1 MGGGNGKNKS
11 SSGFFS
17 IFSCFTSK
25 NKTRAG
31 YYDDCGCKT
40 WPSDEDKGN
49 WGVAEPNINRRAE
62 DFIRK
67 YKNRVSE
74 SERYQVDPAAE
85 N

>member
-11 SSGFFS
+11 SAGFFS

-25 NKTRAG
+25 NKYRAG
-31 YYDDCGCKT
+31 YYDDCGRKP
-40 WPSDEDKGN
+40 WPSDDDKGN

-67 YKNRVSE
+67 YKNRILE
-74 SERYQVDPAAE
+74 SERYQVDPAL
-85 N
+85 